1 MRPNLRRNRNQTPL
15 KLVDVDPAPVKVKK
29 PRKKSKRNLT
39 GRKAPI
45 KAPTVIEEV
54 MDAAEQLIT
63 L

>member
-15 KLVDVDPAPVKVKK
+15 KLVDVDPAPAKAKK
-29 PRKKSKRNLT
+29 PRKSKRNLT
-39 GRKAPI
+39 GRKAPV

-54 MDAAEQLIT
+54 VDTAEQLVA

>member
-15 KLVDVDPAPVKVKK
+15 KLVDVDPAPAKAKK

-39 GRKAPI
+39 GRKAPV
-45 KAPTVIEEV
+45 KAPTVIEKV
-54 MDAAEQLIT
+54 MDAVKQLVA